1 MENCLGDLRD
11 TVRVPYLDDII
22 VFSATF
28 EEHIKHMRKVLDR
41 LRDHGVKLKSQK
53 CKLFRREVALPGRV
67 FSGGGCKLDPS
78 SVKSVLAL
86 EESIPKTVSEVRKLM
101 GFLDYYRRYIRN
113 FSRIA
118 KPIFNLVK
126 APAESPEEK
135 KKQTSRKD
143 TGQLSP
149 NCPVD

>member
-1 MENCLGDLRD
+1 M
-11 TVRVPYLDDII
+11 PYLVDII
-22 VFSATF
+22 VFSATL
-28 EEHIKHMRKVLDR
+28 EEHIKHIRKVLGR

-53 CKLFRREVALPGRV
+53 CKLFKREVAFPGRV
-67 FSGGGCKLDPS
+67 VSGGGCKLDPYS
-78 SVKSVLAL
+78 IKSVLAL
-86 EESIPKTVSEVRKLM
+86 KDSIPKTVSEVHKLM
-101 GFLDYYRRYIRN
+101 GFLNYYPRYIRN

-149 NCPVD
+149 N